1 MPAKV
6 SSRGTSHHSLIAK
19 VGRMLSDVVVVTTR
33 AAARAKMERE
43 YDVGER
49 IVELEDRYDQ
59 AMALLAVCRDYG

>member
-1 MPAKV
+1 
-6 SSRGTSHHSLIAK
+6 
-19 VGRMLSDVVVVTTR
+19 
-33 AAARAKMERE
+33 MERE